1 MCHTSCYPF
10 ICECM
15 QAHERSL
22 NTDILFGLLKKI
34 RKRLPEL
41 RIIISSATVDA
52 LIVKQFFESNRHK
65 GEVVKDDTFI
75 LQLQVS
81 YSSMYIYM
89 YLFVY
94 VTIYVFARVYIKS
107 IFMYTNLTGAI
118 VSCRHILSPR
128 ALSQLPRHRS
138 RPHI

>member
-1 MCHTSCYPF
+1 MSTTNTILLL
-10 ICECM
+10 ICLFVYIYYI

-34 RKRLPEL
+34 RKRRPEL

-65 GEVVKDDTFI
+65 GEADKDDTFI

-81 YSSMYIYM
+81 
-89 YLFVY
+89 
-94 VTIYVFARVYIKS
+94 
-107 IFMYTNLTGAI
+107 
-118 VSCRHILSPR
+118 
-128 ALSQLPRHRS
+128 
-138 RPHI
+138 